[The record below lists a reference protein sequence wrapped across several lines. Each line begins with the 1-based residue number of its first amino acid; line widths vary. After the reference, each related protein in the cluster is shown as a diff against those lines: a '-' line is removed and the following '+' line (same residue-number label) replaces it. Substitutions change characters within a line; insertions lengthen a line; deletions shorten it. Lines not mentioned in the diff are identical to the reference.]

1 MRKPRAF
8 DRAGPHIHSPR
19 LAPWDPSPPTALAAE
34 ARGPGGGRCSARGGV
49 RRPPGP
55 TPPADP
61 GRGGGRRDRGGP
73 IRAGGAPPAHEGQ
86 GCGPVRAPDVGVH
99 GDPRAPL
106 RQARSVEG
114 AASGPLPDQ
123 GGPSARGRRAA
134 ERPAPAG
141 VRAARRGDQARP
153 RSRHGSLVLVLR
165 AAPGARV
172 DPASQPGAVPARR
185 PADGRR
191 VRHRLRDLFRDS
203 HRAALVGGGGGLH
216 PGPRGPRGPRERGD
230 RRRLDA
236 AAGPARDGRGG
247 GADLGSRLARP
258 LLLARRQPVGGDALP
273 ALRRPPC
280 WRRCCSRSRGRSA
293 GVAGW
298 SYALTLGFALVY
310 LGEHYLDRSA
320 GGGGLWSSW
329 SGGASRSPARSRT
342 GSVAWRSGSSGSRTA
357 ERPAAAACSPGRLA
371 DKRTAGPPGSIRGD
385 GERP

>member
-106 RQARSVEG
+106 RRARSVEG

-123 GGPSARGRRAA
+123 ARPRARGRRAA

-141 VRAARRGDQARP
+141 VRAARRGDHARP
-153 RSRHGSLVLVLR
+153 RSRHGPLGLV
-165 AAPGARV
+165 
-172 DPASQPGAVPARR
+172 
-185 PADGRR
+185 
-191 VRHRLRDLFRDS
+191 
-203 HRAALVGGGGGLH
+203 HRAASGAHLDPAEQ
-216 PGPRGPRGPRERGD
+216 PGPVRRAPRGRWAPRSTSAARSTSPFP
-230 RRRLDA
+230 RRRPGGRPRRAIIDERWMPAGRESEEIVA
-236 AAGPARDGRGG
+236 ASAPPRLRRVMVEAGEAWGRAWPA
-247 GADLGSRLARP
+247 LYS
-258 LLLARRQPVGGDALP
+258 LARRQPVGGDALP
-273 ALRRPPC
+273 ALRHLGAGGA
-280 WRRCCSRSRGRSA
+280 CCSRSRAASPAR
-293 GVAGW
+293 AGW
-298 SYALTLGFALVY
+298 AYALTLGFALVY
-310 LGEHYLDRSA
+310 LGEHYADRPA
-320 GGGGLWSSW
+320 GGARLLVVAVR
-329 SGGASRSPARSRT
+329 SGRAARRARLRT
-342 GSVAWRSGSSGSRTA
+342 G
-357 ERPAAAACSPGRLA
+357 
-371 DKRTAGPPGSIRGD
+371 
-385 GERP
+385 